1 MKTAKNGGLIE
12 PLIVTLKSTDL
23 KNQAALA
30 AQALEKGGV
39 IATPTDTIYG
49 LAALANNIKAVRK
62 IYEIKGRNQAK
73 PVAICVADIDDVYKW
88 GQVPI
93 SKELLKTLLPGPVT
107 LCFNRQDCL
116 NPELN
121 PETSL
126 IGIRIPDYPFIQ
138 EVCRQSRLPLA
149 LTSANVSSEKS
160 SLAIDEFA
168 DLYAHLSVIFDG
180 GTLGQT
186 EESRLGSTVVDLS
199 HPGLFKIIRPG
210 SAERQTI
217 KKLIDFGLVRDD

>member
-1 MKTAKNGGLIE
+1 MKTRKSGIVE
-12 PLIVTLKSTDL
+12 PLIVTLKSYDL
-23 KNQAALA
+23 KKQASLA
-30 AQALEKGGV
+30 AQTLNQGGV

-107 LCFNRQDCL
+107 LCFTRNDSL

-121 PETSL
+121 PEASL
-126 IGIRIPDYPFIQ
+126 IGIRIPDHPFIQ
-138 EVCRQSRLPLA
+138 EVCRQTKLPLA

-160 SLAIDEFA
+160 SLAIEEFS
-168 DLYAHLSVIFDG
+168 DLYPQLSAVFDG
-180 GTLGQT
+180 GTLGLT
-186 EESRLGSTVVDLS
+186 EQSRLGSTVVDLS
-199 HPGLFKIIRPG
+199 APGLFKIIRSG
-210 SAERQTI
+210 SAEQSTI
-217 KKLIDFGLVRDD
+217 KKLHAFGLIRDD